1 MVEKKTLPERN
12 PLPCFGRFRHNEAT
26 SSKAGSKATW
36 HLEIRGNQEFA
47 VLSVLKTSDCRV

>member
-1 MVEKKTLPERN
+1 MVEKKHCQSEIRCHAL
-12 PLPCFGRFRHNEAT
+12 GVSDNEAT